1 LLESELSNGARGAAG
16 FRFWIGREK
25 IPFPKTPPFF
35 PPVELPDLR
44 ARRLQKN

>member
-1 LLESELSNGARGAAG
+1 MGRAG
-16 FRFWIGREK
+16 RRDFAFGSGGKK